1 MELYDIRLEIF
12 DEKADCSL
20 GTWMIHRLDVSLLL
34 ERLQEDGNMLFVS
47 HFFLTPT
54 PARGELHPIE
64 QVLEEAK
71 QRWQELRNEE
81 SESWDVST
89 R

>member
-1 MELYDIRLEIF
+1 MEIYDIRIEIW
-12 DEKADCSL
+12 DERADCKL
-20 GTWMIHRLDVSLLL
+20 GVWMIHRLDVSPLL
-34 ERLQEDGNMLFVS
+34 ERLQEDGNMMFVS

-64 QVLEEAK
+64 QVLAEAKETWQEFRKEEA
-71 QRWQELRNEE
+71 E
-81 SESWDVST
+81 SDITS